1 MNITTTTMSLAL
13 RERLIQLG
21 WNPECV
27 TTWGRRVNGDMH
39 GVTLERNGVEKYHP
53 GPFSAVSVGDQSAI
67 VRWG

>member
-21 WNPECV
+21 WKPERV
-27 TTWGRRVNGDMH
+27 TWGRRVHGDMN
-39 GVTLERNGVEKYHP
+39 GITLEKEGVETYHP
-53 GPFSAVSVGDQSAI
+53 GPFSAVRAGDQSAI